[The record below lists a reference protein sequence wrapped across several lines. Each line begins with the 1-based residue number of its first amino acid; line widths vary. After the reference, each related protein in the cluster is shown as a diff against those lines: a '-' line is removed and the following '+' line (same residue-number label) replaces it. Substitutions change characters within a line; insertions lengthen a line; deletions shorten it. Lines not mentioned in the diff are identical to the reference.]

1 MKLKVLSEAQ
11 ISELQVN
18 EKEQKSNEAFAK
30 LASIIKHYNDG
41 WKPSK
46 EDLGYYIYSR
56 KMLLLWGG
64 YSHYGSHGDLSSA
77 ISYSAFSHSGATF
90 GARLAIRDY
99 KLSQFIIKNYESLYK
114 DLWMEE

>member
-18 EKEQKSNEAFAK
+18 EKERKSNEAFAK

-56 KMLLLWGG
+56 KILLLWGG
-64 YSHYGSHGDLSSA
+64 RADYDSSSGLGFASSA
-77 ISYSAFSHSGATF
+77 NAFSDSYANF

-99 KLSQFIIKNYESLYK
+99 KLSQFIIKNYEQLYK
-114 DLWMEE
+114 ELWMEE

>member
-30 LASIIKHYNDG
+30 LASIIKHYNGG

-64 YSHYGSHGDLSSA
+64 HADNGTHSGLGCAYSYYAFSDSSA
-77 ISYSAFSHSGATF
+77 YL

>member
-11 ISELQVN
+11 IAALPVT
-18 EKEQKSNEAFAK
+18 EKERKSNEAFAK
-30 LASIIKHYNDG
+30 LAAIIKYYNGG

-46 EDLGYYIYSR
+46 EDLGYYIYSM

-64 YSHYGSHGDLSSA
+64 YAHNGPSSGLGSAYSNLAFSSSSA
-77 ISYSAFSHSGATF
+77 DF

-99 KLSQFIIKNYESLYK
+99 ELSQFIIKNYEQLYK
-114 DLWMEE
+114 DLWMKE

>member
-1 MKLKVLSEAQ
+1 MELTVLSEAQ

-64 YSHYGSHGDLSSA
+64 FAFYGTYSGLGYA
-77 ISYSAFSHSGATF
+77 ILHNAFSSSLAF
-90 GARLAIRDY
+90 VGARLAIRDY